1 MRALEYIKKRFEF
14 SLLSKRPIYL
24 NQNDIDALNQI
35 IEFVNGK
42 PKNEH
47 LEDALLLF
55 YILQHWKVENI
66 NNNTLKMR
74 ENKCGVFEITGA
86 DLLLKKLSLLVNP
99 KKEIYN
105 EIFTELRIHQAQ
117 NNIPKT
123 ERIKLKDV
131 TELLEGV
138 IKIAKTDFS
147 IIKDLDK
154 YEVKYV
160 YTTVKH

>member
-1 MRALEYIKKRFEF
+1 MRALEHLKKRFEF
-14 SLLSKRPIYL
+14 SLMSKKPIHL

-47 LEDALLLF
+47 LEDALMLF

-74 ENKCGVFEITGA
+74 ENKRGVFEISGA
-86 DLLLKKLSLLVNP
+86 DLLLKKLTLLVDP
-99 KKEIYN
+99 KKEIFN
-105 EIFTELRIHQAQ
+105 EIWTELRIHQAK
-117 NNIPKT
+117 NNIPKN

-131 TELLEGV
+131 TELLEGI
-138 IKIAKTDFS
+138 IKIAKTDFP

-160 YTTVKH
+160 YTATKD